1 MTGIAIP
8 PHAWRQELQDL
19 IAEFVLRADTGR
31 HAELVE
37 LFARDG
43 KFIFPAL
50 PLDSGKDV
58 VYAGH
63 EQLRQ
68 RWASGP
74 SHATCH
80 IVSLPLLRLRDV
92 DSATG
97 IMSMISYRGPLGSV
111 PAADEPFIVGRFEDR
126 YVREAGR
133 WLIAERRL
141 VVQFAGKSLTSPH

>member
-1 MTGIAIP
+1 MTSIATM
-8 PHAWRQELQDL
+8 PHVWRQELQDL
-19 IAEFVLRADTGR
+19 IAEFVIRADTGR
-31 HAELVE
+31 HPELVE

-80 IVSLPLLRLRDV
+80 IVSLPLLRLLDAK
-92 DSATG
+92 SATG
-97 IMSMISYRGPLGSV
+97 SMSMISYRGPLGSIPRV
-111 PAADEPFIVGRFEDR
+111 DEPFIVGRFEDR
-126 YVREAGR
+126 YVREADR

-141 VVQFAGKSLTSPH
+141 VVHFAGKSLTDPH